1 MRAITLGC
9 RATDGRGPA
18 AHAAFTPFARIDA
31 WCRGARMSDKQHH
44 PLNIDGEP
52 RAFFGR
58 RSGKRLHRG
67 QDQLFRELLPRLEIA
82 LPETTLDP
90 ATLFATP
97 RDRIVMEIGYG
108 GGEHLARK
116 AAESPATGFVGC
128 EVFSGG
134 IAKLLEKLDE
144 QETDNVRL
152 FTDDALK
159 LLQKLP
165 DASLDEVYLLYP
177 DPWPKTRH
185 HKRRFVSPLTLA
197 ELARVLKP
205 GALFNF
211 ATDIEDYA
219 NWTLAHILRAPAF
232 RFDPAPPRGWHVPYP
247 GWQPTRY
254 EEKARREGRDISFYL
269 SFARV

>member
-1 MRAITLGC
+1 MASSLRRNDSVGKSDLLV
-9 RATDGRGPA
+9 TDKP
-18 AHAAFTPFARIDA
+18 
-31 WCRGARMSDKQHH
+31 HH
-44 PLNIDGEP
+44 PLNLAGEP

-67 QDQLFRELLPRLEIA
+67 QDRLFRDFLPELEIK
-82 LPETTLDP
+82 LPEGSLDP
-90 ATLFATP
+90 AALFPGKT
-97 RDRIVMEIGYG
+97 DIVIEIGYG
-108 GGEHLARK
+108 GGEHLARQ
-116 AAESPATGFVGC
+116 AAEQPETGFIGC

-134 IAKLLEKLDE
+134 IAKLVEKIDADGL
-144 QETDNVRL
+144 DNVRL

-165 DASLDEVYLLYP
+165 DASLSGAYLLYP

-185 HKRRFVSPLTLA
+185 HKRRFISPLTLG

-205 GALFNF
+205 GSVFRF

-219 NWTLAHILRAPAF
+219 NWTLAHILRSPDFTFAPAT
-232 RFDPAPPRGWHVPYP
+232 PAEWHTPYP

-254 EEKARREGRDISFYL
+254 EDKARLEGRMKSFYL
-269 SFARV
+269 SFSRR